1 MYIKKTPWKPAVD
14 KRLCMKNV
22 LNDAKQPAG
31 FENNINIAQTI
42 VNSNCL
48 MAGKLSKMLEL
59 SCLLGHREPIL
70 VLYAQL
76 VMEGLELWQKNS
88 EFFVQKSVIS

>member
-22 LNDAKQPAG
+22 LNGWCIDAKQPTG

-42 VNSNCL
+42 VNSICL
-48 MAGKLSKMLEL
+48 MAGKL
-59 SCLLGHREPIL
+59 
-70 VLYAQL
+70 
-76 VMEGLELWQKNS
+76 
-88 EFFVQKSVIS
+88 

>member
-22 LNDAKQPAG
+22 LNGWCIDATQPAG

-42 VNSNCL
+42 VNSIC
-48 MAGKLSKMLEL
+48 
-59 SCLLGHREPIL
+59 
-70 VLYAQL
+70 
-76 VMEGLELWQKNS
+76 
-88 EFFVQKSVIS
+88 

>member
-42 VNSNCL
+42 VNSICL
-48 MAGKLSKMLEL
+48 MAGKL
-59 SCLLGHREPIL
+59 
-70 VLYAQL
+70 
-76 VMEGLELWQKNS
+76 
-88 EFFVQKSVIS
+88 

>member
-22 LNDAKQPAG
+22 LVNGWCIDAKQPAG

-42 VNSNCL
+42 VNSICL
-48 MAGKLSKMLEL
+48 MARKL
-59 SCLLGHREPIL
+59 
-70 VLYAQL
+70 
-76 VMEGLELWQKNS
+76 
-88 EFFVQKSVIS
+88 